1 MRSNSSL
8 FLAFLCFLLVQLDSA
23 FTLDLIERTVNRTA
37 LKLGDVYGQPVISRY
52 DVFYEADISV
62 GTPPQLHRV
71 LLDTG
76 SPYFWIPKSGCK
88 NAGGTT
94 GRCKAGGR
102 VYEPEASRTA
112 VQLKKIFFHEYGRG
126 TASGIY
132 FEDEFAFGD
141 ARTAASLKFR
151 RPIRFG
157 GATNTRYG
165 DQGNSKREE
174 TRILGLSLPK
184 AKEFGSSVFDEM
196 IKQKLV
202 DRPLFSVFLRQ
213 CGEVAEI
220 TFGSLDR
227 ENCGPSIASA
237 EVEPNNF
244 LWKFKMD
251 GLSVGKYAL
260 HYRSSA
266 IVDTGSSAVHLP
278 LAVIRSIVREVGA
291 EESGALFLLPCSTRF
306 ALRFRI
312 GGQELEVPS
321 KELMRRVSR
330 SKCQLLLSP
339 RNEQPWILGAP
350 FLRSF
355 CVVHRWTE
363 RRLEFAPVLT
373 NK

>member
-1 MRSNSSL
+1 MRLNLSFL
-8 FLAFLCFLLVQLDSA
+8 TLLLAFLIVLRTSA
-23 FTLDLIERTVNRTA
+23 FTLDLIERTSNKSG
-37 LKLGDVYGQPVISRY
+37 LKLSDVYGQPVISRY

-88 NAGGTT
+88 NAGGST

-132 FEDEFAFGD
+132 FEDVFAFGD

-157 GATNTRYG
+157 GATNTRFG
-165 DQGNSKREE
+165 DQG
-174 TRILGLSLPK
+174 ILGLSLPK
-184 AKEFGSSVFDEM
+184 TKEFGSSVFDEM

-213 CGEVAEI
+213 CGDVAECAGGGRI
-220 TFGSLDR
+220 TFGSIDR
-227 ENCGPSIASA
+227 ENCGASIAKVD
-237 EVEPNNF
+237 VEPNGF

-251 GLSVGKYAL
+251 GLSVGNYAL

-278 LAVIRSIVREVGA
+278 LVVIRSIVREVGA
-291 EESGALFLLPCSTRF
+291 EESGALFLLPCSARF
-306 ALRFRI
+306 VLRFRI
-312 GGQELEVPS
+312 GGHELEVQG
-321 KELMRRVSR
+321 KELVRKVSR

-363 RRLEFAPVLT
+363 RRLEFAPVL
-373 NK
+373 N

>member
-1 MRSNSSL
+1 MKN
-8 FLAFLCFLLVQLDSA
+8 
-23 FTLDLIERTVNRTA
+23 T
-37 LKLGDVYGQPVISRY
+37 GD
-52 DVFYEADISV
+52 FADISV

-88 NAGGTT
+88 NAGGST

-132 FEDEFAFGD
+132 FEDKFA
-141 ARTAASLKFR
+141 
-151 RPIRFG
+151 
-157 GATNTRYG
+157 
-165 DQGNSKREE
+165 
-174 TRILGLSLPK
+174 
-184 AKEFGSSVFDEM
+184 
-196 IKQKLV
+196 
-202 DRPLFSVFLRQ
+202 
-213 CGEVAEI
+213 CGEVAECAGGGRI

-227 ENCGPSIASA
+227 ENCGSSIAGA
-237 EVEPNNF
+237 DVEANGF

-291 EESGALFLLPCSTRF
+291 EESGALFLLPCTTRF
-306 ALRFRI
+306 VLQLQI
-312 GGQELEVPS
+312 GGHKLEVQS

-330 SKCQLLLSP
+330 SKCQLLVTP

-350 FLRSF
+350 FLRSY

-363 RRLEFAPVLT
+363 RRLEFAPVLQ
-373 NK
+373 